1 MLILVEPRY
10 NEGPRDYENHSSYS
24 VNCQHK
30 FIYEK
35 LYKSSCP
42 NTKHQKI
49 QFNRIATAKDR
60 IPELKIPRMCQNPW
74 LGLIIRLRVPLN
86 ELKKIKRRELT
97 CP

>member
-1 MLILVEPRY
+1 MPILVEPRY

-49 QFNRIATAKDR
+49 NLIALQWQKT
-60 IPELKIPRMCQNPW
+60 PHVPLNPW
-74 LGLIIRLRVPLN
+74 LGLIIRSRVPLN
-86 ELKKIKRRELT
+86 ELKKVKRRELT

>member
-1 MLILVEPRY
+1 MPILVEPRY

-42 NTKHQKI
+42 KI

-74 LGLIIRLRVPLN
+74 LGLIIRLRIPLN